1 VANPGTGWGGT
12 DIADPLSILE
22 PWDADDAWPGQ
33 RLLMVSTTGEHAA
46 WFELDAAL
54 QPQPAAMP
62 AAVQAIVDRIGE
74 NCEPAL
80 CTVLFL
86 AGAGGS
92 LRAGVTD
99 NPVRLTQ
106 AIKQSLVNV
115 TCGGAPAYVWPG
127 GGITVMVDVLRMPAH
142 SFGTV
147 PTPAIVAPIEFSM
160 RLDDYRRLGGHMA
173 YVRTLGAGPG
183 HWRLARRWRADG
195 AAHRRCGARQSLA
208 AGSATVAGLM
218 PMWAAQRA
226 PLPGGRW
233 HLQHGPIDIVIAAE
247 GDADAVA
254 AAHAAAWVRFQP
266 LLGDLVAELPRLRQ
280 PVDAAGNPLRGLVA
294 RRMWAACAPLRAAA
308 GGFLTPMAAVAG
320 AVAQELIAAYQRPG
334 ITRAWVNNGGDI
346 ALHLAPGQSARVG
359 LMADLSRFDAE
370 ALARTVA
377 GNLRTDAGFT
387 VAHASPVR
395 GVATSGWRGRSHS
408 LGIADSV
415 TVLAASAAQADA
427 AATVVA
433 NAVNRRRRP
442 HPARTCQQPARRQR
456 PGRAPR
462 HRGGA
467 AAAACG
473 GAAGAGCR
481 PAAARQLQA
490 RGCIHAALLV
500 CQGSLARLAPLG
512 ALELV

>member
-1 VANPGTGWGGT
+1 
-12 DIADPLSILE
+12 
-22 PWDADDAWPGQ
+22 
-33 RLLMVSTTGEHAA
+33 
-46 WFELDAAL
+46 
-54 QPQPAAMP
+54 
-62 AAVQAIVDRIGE
+62 
-74 NCEPAL
+74 
-80 CTVLFL
+80 
-86 AGAGGS
+86 
-92 LRAGVTD
+92 
-99 NPVRLTQ
+99 
-106 AIKQSLVNV
+106 
-115 TCGGAPAYVWPG
+115 
-127 GGITVMVDVLRMPAH
+127 
-142 SFGTV
+142 
-147 PTPAIVAPIEFSM
+147 
-160 RLDDYRRLGGHMA
+160 
-173 YVRTLGAGPG
+173 
-183 HWRLARRWRADG
+183 
-195 AAHRRCGARQSLA
+195 
-208 AGSATVAGLM
+208 M

-266 LLGDLVAELPRLRQ
+266 LLGDLAAELPRLRQ

-308 GGFLTPMAAVAG
+308 DGFLTPMAAVAG

-395 GVATSGWRGRSHS
+395 GVATSGWRGRSQS

-415 TVLAASAAQADA
+415 TVLAATAADADA

-433 NAVNRRRRP
+433 NAVNLDD
-442 HPARTCQQPARRQR
+442 ARIQ
-456 PGRAPR
+456 RAPASSLR
-462 HRGGA
+462 DDSDLGERLVTVA
-467 AAAACG
+467 VPLLPPAVVQQALD
-473 GAAGAGCR
+473 AGLQL
-481 PAAARQLQA
+481 ARQLQA
-490 RGCIHAALLV
+490 RGHIHAALLV
-500 CQGSLARLAPLG
+500 CQGSLARLAPVG